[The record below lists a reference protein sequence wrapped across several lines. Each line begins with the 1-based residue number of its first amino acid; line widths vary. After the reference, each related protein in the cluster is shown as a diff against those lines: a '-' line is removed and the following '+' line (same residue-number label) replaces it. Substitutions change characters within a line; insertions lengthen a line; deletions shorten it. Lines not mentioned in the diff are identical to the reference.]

1 MDEVYFIEH
10 YCLVD
15 GKHIILKDY
24 QKRFIQWLKEY
35 KSKYQSFFIY
45 PFRRRKYYKN

>member
-1 MDEVYFIEH
+1 MDEIFFIEH

-24 QKRFIQWLKEY
+24 QKYFINWIKKLKQNGKRLEY
-35 KSKYQSFFIY
+35 TRERI
-45 PFRRRKYYKN
+45 